1 MLTQALFDKLLQLRL
16 PAFRDGLRTQQ
27 NNPQYAELSFE
38 ERLALLVDQ
47 ECLRRQNNRLQR
59 LLKAANFPFPAVL
72 EDLDFSPGRGLERAR
87 VLELAQGQW
96 VQNHQHLFVLGPTGA
111 GKTYVSCA
119 LATAAV
125 RQGFPVRY
133 FRTSRLLPQLA
144 QARQQNTF
152 HDLLQ
157 RLTKIPVLVFD
168 DWLRDPLTPAQAQDL
183 LEILD
188 DRFGQ
193 ASLILA
199 SQLPVAEWHV
209 CIPNPTLADALLD
222 RLVHNAHRLQLEGES
237 QRKLRAIR
245 SMPHT

>member
-1 MLTQALFDKLLQLRL
+1 MLTEALFDKLLQLRL
-16 PAFRDGLRTQQ
+16 PAFRDGLRAQQ
-27 NNPQYAELSFE
+27 NHPPYAELSFE
-38 ERLALLVDQ
+38 ERLTLLVDQ

-59 LLKAANFPFPAVL
+59 LLKAAAFPFPAVP
-72 EDLDFSPGRGLERAR
+72 EDLDFSPGRGLERTR
-87 VLELAQGQW
+87 VLELAQGHW
-96 VQNHQHLFVLGPTGA
+96 VQNHQPLFVLGPTGS

-119 LATAAV
+119 LATAV
-125 RQGFPVRY
+125 IRQGVPARY

-144 QARQQNTF
+144 LARQQGTF

-157 RLTKIPVLVFD
+157 RLAKIPVLVLG
-168 DWLRDPLTPAQAQDL
+168 DWLRDPLTTAQAQDL

-193 ASLILA
+193 GSLILA
-199 SQLPVAEWHV
+199 AQLPVAEWHV

-222 RLVHNAHRLQLEGES
+222 RLVHHAQRLQLTGES